1 MVPLSPFFACKE
13 FEPVPDPGKIMCLPP
28 TKTARREATLN
39 ISSWLSWVMGCPSS
53 MRFVASAKFRLISLI
68 CAMVLGREEEEEQE
82 EEEDEEEENEEEEP
96 ADAATGPWSSAP
108 PTSVTLLYQRSP
120 TSTFSAGVTAAESM

>member
-1 MVPLSPFFACKE
+1 
-13 FEPVPDPGKIMCLPP
+13 
-28 TKTARREATLN
+28 
-39 ISSWLSWVMGCPSS
+39 

-68 CAMVLGREEEEEQE
+68 CAMALGRCREEEEEEEQE
-82 EEEDEEEENEEEEP
+82 EEEEEENEEEEP
-96 ADAATGPWSSAP
+96 AEAATGPWSSAP